1 MDNNKKSPVDYFTPD
16 SFIGGDDISLETI
29 EPKPIE
35 EEEIEDELE
44 VEEEE
49 EDESHDPVYIDGEDP
64 EEEEEE
70 EEEEDDEDY
79 DNPGTRAYIFAK
91 EFVKDGSLPSD
102 FEFDKDLTGADLKA
116 ALYKEA
122 VGKLDIETY
131 AKSKGYTDEVWKVAN
146 AIVNGTHPDLA
157 FEVNQYEAIA
167 SVDVDEH
174 DEYSE
179 EILKLYYSD
188 KGIDEST
195 AEDIISN
202 KMADGS
208 DKTEAKKAQKY
219 FLEKAQK
226 IRQEQ
231 KNKIEERNRKI
242 KEYKEEVAS
251 KINSGVI
258 GDLKIDKKESKELL
272 DYMYKETEPET
283 VMIDGK
289 PHKIMVSKFKK
300 DYDSH
305 KKDTESFIRF
315 AYNMKHG
322 FDVKKV
328 KDESAVD
335 SALSHID
342 ALNKRIKKKK
352 KVASKPK
359 PKDLFAGFR
368 PIQI

>member
-1 MDNNKKSPVDYFTPD
+1 MDNDKKSPVDYFSPD

-29 EPKPIE
+29 EPKPVE

-44 VEEEE
+44 IEEEE
-49 EDESHDPVYIDGEDP
+49 EDGNQDPVYLDGEDP
-64 EEEEEE
+64 DEEEEQ
-70 EEEEDDEDY
+70 EDDEDY
-79 DNPGTRAYIFAK
+79 DNPGTRAYVFAK
-91 EFVKDGSLPSD
+91 EFAKDGSLPSD

-116 ALYKEA
+116 ALYKQA
-122 VGKLDIETY
+122 VGELDIESY
-131 AKSKGYTDEVWKVAN
+131 AKSKGYSDEVWQIAT
-146 AIVNGTHPDLA
+146 AIVSGTHPDLA

-167 SVDVDEH
+167 AVDVEEH

-188 KGIDEST
+188 KGIDENT
-195 AEDIISN
+195 ANDIISN

-219 FLEKAQK
+219 FQEKAQK
-226 IRQEQ
+226 IRQDQ
-231 KNKIEERNRKI
+231 KNKVEERNRKI
-242 KEYKEEVAS
+242 KEYKEEIAT

-258 GDLKIDKKESKELL
+258 GDLKINKKESKELL
-272 DYMYKETEPET
+272 DYMYKETEVET
-283 VMIDGK
+283 VTINDK

-342 ALNKRIKKKK
+342 ALNKRTKKKK
-352 KVASKPK
+352 ATNKPK
-359 PKDLFAGFR
+359 VKDLFAGFR